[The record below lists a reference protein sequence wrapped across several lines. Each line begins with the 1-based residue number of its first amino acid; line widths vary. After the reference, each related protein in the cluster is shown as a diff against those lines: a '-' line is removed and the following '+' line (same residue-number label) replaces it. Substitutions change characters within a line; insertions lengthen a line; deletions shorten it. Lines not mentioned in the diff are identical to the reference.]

1 MGNPRTSPSPLAEAS
16 DTVLVLAIG
25 RWDEEAL
32 AEAFRRHAGA
42 VYGVARRILRDEGAA
57 REIAHDAFVRLW
69 YEPDRYDPERGTLRT
84 FLLNYAHSRA
94 IDRLR
99 SERRRAQRE
108 EEDARGRPTLVDDV
122 EREVWDL
129 ALVSQV
135 RDAVSELPEDERRAI
150 EMAYFGGRT
159 YRETA
164 EILGEPEGTVKSRI
178 RSGLRRLQDK
188 LAAVGVVE
196 AGS

>member
-1 MGNPRTSPSPLAEAS
+1 MTDAS

-69 YEPDRYDPERGTLRT
+69 HEPDRYDPERGTLRT
-84 FLLNYAHSRA
+84 YLLNYTHSRA

-99 SERRRAQRE
+99 AERRRAQRE
-108 EEDARGRPTLVDDV
+108 EVDARHRPTSVDDV
-122 EREVWDL
+122 ER
-129 ALVSQV
+129 QV
-135 RDAVSELPEDERRAI
+135 
-150 EMAYFGGRT
+150 
-159 YRETA
+159 
-164 EILGEPEGTVKSRI
+164 
-178 RSGLRRLQDK
+178 
-188 LAAVGVVE
+188 
-196 AGS
+196 

>member
-1 MGNPRTSPSPLAEAS
+1 MADAS

-42 VYGVARRILRDEGAA
+42 VFGVARRILRDEEAA

-69 YEPDRYDPERGTLRT
+69 YEPDRYDPERGTLRA
-84 FLLNYAHSRA
+84 FLLNFAHSRA

-108 EEDARGRPTLVDDV
+108 EEDARGRPNLVDDV

-135 RDAVSELPEDERRAI
+135 RDAVSELPDLERQAI

-164 EILGEPEGTVKSRI
+164 AILGEPEGTVKSRI
-178 RSGLRRLQDK
+178 RSGLRRLQAN
-188 LAAVGVVE
+188 LATVGVVE
-196 AGS
+196 VEP

>member
-1 MGNPRTSPSPLAEAS
+1 MPSRTTGPSSFSGAG
-16 DTVLVLAIG
+16 DTQLVLAVG

-32 AEAFRRHAGA
+32 AEAFRRHGGA

-57 REIAHDAFVRLW
+57 REVAHDAFVRLW
-69 YEPDRYDPERGTLRT
+69 YEPDRFDPDRGSLRA

-99 SERRRAQRE
+99 SERRRSQRE
-108 EEDARGRPTLVDDV
+108 EEDGRERSAVVDDV
-122 EREVWDL
+122 EREVWDMM
-129 ALVSQV
+129 LVAQV
-135 RDAVSELPEDERRAI
+135 RDAVGRLPDDERRAI

-164 EILGEPEGTVKSRI
+164 EALGQPEGTVKSRI
-178 RSGLRRLQDK
+178 RSGLRRLQST
-188 LAAVGVVE
+188 LAAVGVIE
-196 AGS
+196 GGT

>member
-1 MGNPRTSPSPLAEAS
+1 MPARRTPPSSFTAAG
-16 DTVLVLAIG
+16 DTQLVLAIG

-32 AEAFRRHAGA
+32 AEAFRRHGGA

-69 YEPDRYDPERGTLRT
+69 YEPDRYDPERGALRT

-99 SERRRAQRE
+99 SDRRRSQRE
-108 EEDARGRPTLVDDV
+108 EDDARERTAVVDDV

-129 ALVSQV
+129 TLVAQV
-135 RDAVSELPEDERRAI
+135 RDAVGRLPDDERRAI
-150 EMAYFGGRT
+150 ELAYFGGRT

-164 EILGEPEGTVKSRI
+164 LALGQPEGTVKSRI
-178 RSGLRRLQDK
+178 RSGLRRLQDTR
-188 LAAVGVVE
+188 ASVGAIE
-196 AGS
+196 DRA